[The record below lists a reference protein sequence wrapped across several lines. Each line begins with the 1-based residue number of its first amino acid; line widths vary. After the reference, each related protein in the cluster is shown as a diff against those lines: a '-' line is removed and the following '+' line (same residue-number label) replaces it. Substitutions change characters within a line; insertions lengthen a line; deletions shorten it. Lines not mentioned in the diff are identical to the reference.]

1 MRAIFILLVFLMPVL
16 PGIAQKT
23 GTSGSGRS
31 SNEMNI
37 RQYYFVLLTKG
48 PNRGQDSATAA
59 AIMKGHLSNMS
70 VMYNAGKLKVAGPF
84 AGNGEWQGIFIFDCK
99 DQKEV
104 EALLATDPAIK
115 AGRLNYIIQP
125 WYTAPEGSFLPG
137 LPLKPEK
144 L

>member
-1 MRAIFILLVFLMPVL
+1 MRAVFMLLICLMPVI
-16 PGIAQKT
+16 PGIAQKAVS
-23 GTSGSGRS
+23 SGPGKS

-37 RQYYFVLLTKG
+37 RKYYFVLLTKG

-59 AIMKGHLSNMS
+59 IIMRGHLSNMS
-70 VMYNAGKLKVAGPF
+70 VLYNAGKLKVAGPF
-84 AGNGEWQGIFIFDCK
+84 EGDGEWQGIFIFDCK

-104 EALLATDPAIK
+104 EALLKTDPAIK

-137 LPLKPEK
+137 LPVKPEK
-144 L
+144 Q

>member
-1 MRAIFILLVFLMPVL
+1 MRAVFILFVSFMLVL
-16 PGIAQKT
+16 PGVAQKA
-23 GTSGSGRS
+23 GTSNPKKPADG
-31 SNEMNI
+31 MNI

-84 AGNGEWQGIFIFDCK
+84 AGDGEWQGIFIFDCK

-104 EALLATDPAIK
+104 ETLLATDPAIK
-115 AGRLNYIIQP
+115 AGRLNYTIQP

-137 LPLKPEK
+137 LPRIPEK

>member
-1 MRAIFILLVFLMPVL
+1 MRAVFILLVFFMPVL
-16 PGIAQKT
+16 SGVAQKAAKPY
-23 GTSGSGRS
+23 SKQPSE
-31 SNEMNI
+31 EMNI

-48 PNRGQDSATAA
+48 PNRSQDSATTA

-84 AGNGEWQGIFIFDCK
+84 AGNGDWQGIFIFDCK

-115 AGRLNYIIQP
+115 AGRLNYIIQA
-125 WYTAPEGSFLPG
+125 WYTAPQGSFLPG
-137 LPLKPEK
+137 LPRIPEK
-144 L
+144 